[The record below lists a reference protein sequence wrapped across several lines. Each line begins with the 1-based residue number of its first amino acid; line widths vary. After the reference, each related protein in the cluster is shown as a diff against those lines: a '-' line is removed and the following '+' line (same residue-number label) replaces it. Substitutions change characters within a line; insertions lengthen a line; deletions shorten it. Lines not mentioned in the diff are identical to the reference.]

1 MVYLCGIHFV
11 VRGRSELRAI
21 TYGQLSLDSDHDGT
35 GVLRYQ
41 QTVANKTNQGGQ
53 DYQRVQWT
61 PEQRGGRL
69 QNDQDKSEVGRKPS
83 ATRYVIHF
91 SKVIV
96 VTTSST
102 YTSNT

>member
-41 QTVANKTNQGGQ
+41 QTVANKTNQGGLKHRHVKPK
-53 DYQRVQWT
+53 DVMAYENVNNPQRC
-61 PEQRGGRL
+61 
-69 QNDQDKSEVGRKPS
+69 
-83 ATRYVIHF
+83 
-91 SKVIV
+91 IV
-96 VTTSST
+96 NL
-102 YTSNT
+102 YKKYIAKW